1 MAQRDAREGKGRG
14 NWRMKWVVSTLHTT
28 SEHDASSIT
37 TADAHTS
44 AASSQLHW
52 RLPAYLNGLVHFTER
67 WNLVS
72 ACAPSHFRCSIHI
85 EAVWVIA
92 NAKYSNLY
100 HDYLLFQYADRTWP
114 LIILGIIMFVPGA
127 YHVRI
132 AYYAYRQYPGYS
144 FDEIPEFDWSCG
156 WRKMQQHAVMVQTF
170 QKQLLGTF
178 LGTLVVEGGF
188 KPFLD
193 MHYLLSWHISVTWEG
208 HV

>member
-1 MAQRDAREGKGRG
+1 MYPALLPLMLTPQLPVVNCTDAPRLF
-14 NWRMKWVVSTLHTT
+14 KWTCL
-28 SEHDASSIT
+28 
-37 TADAHTS
+37 
-44 AASSQLHW
+44 
-52 RLPAYLNGLVHFTER
+52 RFTER
-67 WNLVS
+67 RNLVS
-72 ACAPSHFRCSIHI
+72 AHAPSHFKHSLHI
-85 EAVWVIA
+85 EALWVVA
-92 NAKYSNLY
+92 NAKYNNWY

-144 FDEIPEFDWSCG
+144 FDEIPEFDWSCE
-156 WRKMQQHAVMVQTF
+156 WRKMKQDTVMVQTF

-188 KPFLD
+188 KPLLD
-193 MHYLLSWHISVTWEG
+193 MHYLPSWHISVTWEG